1 MSDQAPSVPTN
12 CRAPLACWQ
21 GRQGE
26 PMPFLSAQPDLAI
39 IVTVTIIN
47 YRHCDNK

>member
-26 PMPFLSAQPDLAI
+26 PMPFLSAQPELAF
-39 IVTVTIIN
+39 IVT
-47 YRHCDNK
+47 CDVYFICHM